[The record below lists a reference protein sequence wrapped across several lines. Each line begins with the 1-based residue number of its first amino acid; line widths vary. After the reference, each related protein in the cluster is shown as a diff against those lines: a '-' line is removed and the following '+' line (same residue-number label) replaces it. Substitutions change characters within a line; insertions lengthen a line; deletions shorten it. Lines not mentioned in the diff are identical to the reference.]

1 MDLKVF
7 KFGGA
12 SVKNEEGVTNVVKIL
27 DAHKNEKIIT
37 VVSATGK
44 TTNALEEVVK
54 SYFNQKGDADQLLQK
69 IKDDHIKIMEA
80 LGIFNED
87 SFADLSD
94 TFVEIDWMI
103 EDEVQDEFNY
113 IYDQIVSVGEL
124 VSSKILY
131 HKALKEGLNV
141 TWLDVRDIIITD
153 NTYREAKVIW
163 ADTQARMDTK
173 VLELMKTYDVVITQ
187 GFIGCSTEN
196 FNTTLGREG
205 SDFSAGI
212 FSYCLDA
219 KSLSIWKDV
228 PGILTADPRLFENV
242 TKIDRLSYREAIEM
256 TYFGAKVIHPKTIK
270 PLQNKNIPLYVR
282 PFNDHKSFG
291 TLITSDVDT
300 VYPPVIVIESNQ
312 TLMHISTKDF
322 SFVAE
327 EHLSEIF
334 AKLDHCR
341 LKVNMMQ
348 NTAISF
354 SVAVQNNQRK
364 IVMFIKDLSDK
375 YTIVKDDGLELITVR
390 HYDAAT
396 VDRMKIGK
404 IVMFEETIRQTVRM
418 AVKDVPL
425 VVRKDL

>member
-1 MDLKVF
+1 
-7 KFGGA
+7 
-12 SVKNEEGVTNVVKIL
+12 
-27 DAHKNEKIIT
+27 
-37 VVSATGK
+37 
-44 TTNALEEVVK
+44 
-54 SYFNQKGDADQLLQK
+54 
-69 IKDDHIKIMEA
+69 
-80 LGIFNED
+80 
-87 SFADLSD
+87 
-94 TFVEIDWMI
+94 
-103 EDEVQDEFNY
+103 
-113 IYDQIVSVGEL
+113 
-124 VSSKILY
+124 
-131 HKALKEGLNV
+131 
-141 TWLDVRDIIITD
+141 
-153 NTYREAKVIW
+153 
-163 ADTQARMDTK
+163 
-173 VLELMKTYDVVITQ
+173 
-187 GFIGCSTEN
+187 
-196 FNTTLGREG
+196 
-205 SDFSAGI
+205 
-212 FSYCLDA
+212 
-219 KSLSIWKDV
+219 
-228 PGILTADPRLFENV
+228 
-242 TKIDRLSYREAIEM
+242 M

>member
-12 SVKNEEGVTNVVKIL
+12 SVKNEEGVSNVINIL
-27 DAHKNEKIIT
+27 KGHKKEKIVA

-54 SYFNQKGDADQLLQK
+54 SYFNQKGNADQLLQG
-69 IKDDHIKIMEA
+69 IKDEHIKIMDA
-80 LGIFNED
+80 LGILNEET
-87 SFADLSD
+87 FVDLSD

-103 EDEVQDEFNY
+103 EDEVPDEYNY

-131 HKALKEGLNV
+131 YKALEEGLNV
-141 TWLDVRDIIITD
+141 VWLDVRDIIITD

-163 ADTQARMDTK
+163 ADTQARMDSK
-173 VLELMKTYDVVITQ
+173 VHDLLEVYDVVITQ

-205 SDFSAGI
+205 SDYSAGI

-282 PFNDHKSFG
+282 PFNDPESMG

-300 VYPPVIVIESNQ
+300 VYPPVIVIEADQS
-312 TLMHISTKDF
+312 LIHISTNDF

-334 AKLDHCR
+334 AKLNHYR

-354 SVAVQNNQRK
+354 SVAVQNDQIK
-364 IVMFIKDLSDK
+364 IANFIKDLSDK
-375 YTIVKDDGLELITVR
+375 YTIVKDDDLELITVR

-396 VDRMKIGK
+396 VDRMKVGK
-404 IVMFEETIRQTVRM
+404 IVLFEETIRQTMRM
-418 AVKDVPL
+418 AVRDVP
-425 VVRKDL
+425 VAVRKGV